1 MAMFIR
7 DVLSVKGDSEIY
19 GIEPDAPVAEAVRR
33 MVERDIGSLVVM
45 QDGRMVGFITE
56 RDILRG
62 MHARGCSLADAR
74 VSELMDK
81 EPLLCNPDD
90 SVDYARDVLTKS
102 RLSHLVV
109 MENNRLVGVIS
120 FHDVAKACLKQANFE
135 NTLLKRYIRNW
146 PE

>member
-1 MAMFIR
+1 MKA
-7 DVLSVKGDSEIY
+7 GSEIY
-19 GIEPDAPVAEAVRR
+19 AIEPEAPISEAVKRL
-33 MVERDIGSLVVM
+33 VEKDIGSLVVM
-45 QDGRMVGFITE
+45 HNGKMVGFITE

-62 MHARGCSLADAR
+62 MHARGCSLADVR
-74 VSELMDK
+74 VSELMEK
-81 EPLLCNPDD
+81 EPLLCSPDD

-109 MENNRLVGVIS
+109 MDNNQLVGVIS

-135 NTLLKRYIRNW
+135 NSLLKRYIRNW

>member
-1 MAMFIR
+1 MFVR
-7 DVLSVKGDSEIY
+7 DVLSVKAGSEIY
-19 GIEPDAPVAEAVRR
+19 AIEPEAPVSEAVKRL
-33 MVERDIGSLVVM
+33 VEKDIGSLVVM
-45 QDGRMVGFITE
+45 RDGKMVGFITE

-62 MHARGCSLADAR
+62 MHARGCSLADVR
-74 VSELMDK
+74 VSELMEK
-81 EPLLCNPDD
+81 EPLLCSPDD

-109 MENNRLVGVIS
+109 MDNNQLVGVIS

-135 NTLLKRYIRNW
+135 NSLLKRYIRNC

>member
-1 MAMFIR
+1 MFVR
-7 DVLSVKGDSEIY
+7 DVLSVKGGSEIY
-19 GIEPDAPVAEAVRR
+19 GIEPEAPVSEAVKRL
-33 MVERDIGSLVVM
+33 VEKDIGSLVVM
-45 QDGRMVGFITE
+45 HNGKMVGFITE

-62 MHARGCSLADAR
+62 MHARGCSLADVR
-74 VSELMDK
+74 VSELMEK
-81 EPLLCNPDD
+81 EPLLCSPDD

-109 MENNRLVGVIS
+109 MDNNQLVGVIS

-135 NTLLKRYIRNW
+135 NSLLKRYIRNW

>member
-1 MAMFIR
+1 MFIR
-7 DVLSVKGDSEIY
+7 DVMSVKTGSEIY
-19 GIEPDAPVAEAVRR
+19 GIEPDAPVSEAVKRL
-33 MVERDIGSLVVM
+33 VEKDIGSLVVM
-45 QDGRMVGFITE
+45 HDGRMVGFITE

-62 MHARGCSLADAR
+62 MHARGCSLADVQ
-74 VSELMDK
+74 VSELMEK
-81 EPLLCNPDD
+81 EPVLCNPED

-109 MENNRLVGVIS
+109 MDNNRLLGVIS

-135 NTLLKRYIRNW
+135 NSLLKRYIRNW

>member
-1 MAMFIR
+1 MFVR
-7 DVLSVKGDSEIY
+7 DVLSVKAGSEIY
-19 GIEPDAPVAEAVRR
+19 AIEPEAPVSEAVKRL
-33 MVERDIGSLVVM
+33 VEKDIGSLVVM
-45 QDGRMVGFITE
+45 RDGKMVGFITE

-62 MHARGCSLADAR
+62 MHARGCSLADVR
-74 VSELMDK
+74 VSELMEK
-81 EPLLCNPDD
+81 EPLLCSPDD

-109 MENNRLVGVIS
+109 MDNNQLVGVIS

-135 NTLLKRYIRNW
+135 NSLLKRYIRNW

>member
-1 MAMFIR
+1 MFIR
-7 DVLSVKGDSEIY
+7 DVLSVKGGGEIV
-19 GIEPDAPVAEAVRR
+19 GIEPDAPIAEAVKRL
-33 MVERDIGSLVVM
+33 VEKDIGSLVVM
-45 QDGRMVGFITE
+45 HGGKMVGFITE
-56 RDILRG
+56 RDIIRG
-62 MHARGCSLADAR
+62 MHARGCSLAEVK

-81 EPLLCNPDD
+81 EPILCNPDD

-109 MENNRLVGVIS
+109 MDGNRLLGVIS

-135 NTLLKRYIRNW
+135 NSLLKRYIRNW

>member
-1 MAMFIR
+1 MFIR
-7 DVLSVKGDSEIY
+7 EVLSVKAGSEIY
-19 GIEPDAPVAEAVRR
+19 GIEPDAPLSEAVKRL
-33 MVERDIGSLVVM
+33 VEKDIGSLVVM

-62 MHARGCSLADAR
+62 MHARGCSLADVR
-74 VSELMDK
+74 VSELMEK
-81 EPLLCNPDD
+81 EPVLCNPED

-109 MENNRLVGVIS
+109 MDNNRLLGVIS
-120 FHDVAKACLKQANFE
+120 FHDVAKACLKQVNFE
-135 NTLLKRYIRNW
+135 NSLLKRYIRNW

>member
-1 MAMFIR
+1 MFVR
-7 DVLSVKGDSEIY
+7 EVLSVKGGSEIY
-19 GIEPDAPVAEAVRR
+19 AIEPEAPVSEAVKR
-33 MVERDIGSLVVM
+33 MVEKDIGSLVVM
-45 QDGRMVGFITE
+45 RAGKMVGFITE

-62 MHARGCSLADAR
+62 MHARACSLADVR
-74 VSELMDK
+74 VSELMEK
-81 EPLLCNPDD
+81 EPLVCNPDD

-109 MENNRLVGVIS
+109 IDNNQLVGVIS

-135 NTLLKRYIRNW
+135 NSLLKRYIRNW

>member
-1 MAMFIR
+1 MFVR
-7 DVLSVKGDSEIY
+7 DVLSVKSGSEIY
-19 GIEPDAPVAEAVRR
+19 AIEPEAPVSEAVKRL
-33 MVERDIGSLVVM
+33 VEKDIGSLVVM
-45 QDGRMVGFITE
+45 RDGKMVGFITE

-62 MHARGCSLADAR
+62 MHARGCSLADVR
-74 VSELMDK
+74 VSELMEK
-81 EPLLCNPDD
+81 EPLLCSPDD

-109 MENNRLVGVIS
+109 MDNNQLVGVIS

-135 NTLLKRYIRNW
+135 NSLLKRYIRNW